1 MPPVRNPRL
10 AKVHIARKELCLDD
24 DTYRALLMRVTTV
37 HASSAACTDAQL
49 DAVLEEF
56 KRLGWVPKD
65 TRPGMSKKPH
75 VRIIY
80 AIWRDLKPHLRNPS
94 REALR
99 AFVERQTGVS
109 DPEWLDGGQA
119 NIVIEALKAWLKRA
133 RAAPERVLS
142 DA

>member
-1 MPPVRNPRL
+1 MTARNPRL
-10 AKVHIARKELCLDD
+10 AKVHIGRKELRMDD
-24 DTYRALLMRVTTV
+24 DTYRALLARVTGQ
-37 HASSAACTDAQL
+37 ASSGACTDRQL

-56 KRLGWVPKD
+56 KRLGWAPQQKG
-65 TRPGMSKKPH
+65 RPPSGKPH
-75 VRIIY
+75 VRKIFALWKELRPY
-80 AIWRDLKPHLRNPS
+80 LRNS
-94 REALR
+94 GQEALR